1 MIYKIIVIIIL
12 ILAEIEDYKKK
23 EVSNVY
29 FISLLFLGL
38 FKGYIISFNTISTII
53 FLIIIKQIFD
63 KNIGYGDIKIMIG
76 LTLLYGSMIVLDTF
90 ILASII
96 SIIYMDV
103 TKKKKISFLPV
114 YNTIF
119 IIFLLFFTK
128 NT

>member
-1 MIYKIIVIIIL
+1 M
-12 ILAEIEDYKKK
+12 
-23 EVSNVY
+23 
-29 FISLLFLGL
+29 LFLGL

-103 TKKKKISFLPV
+103 TKKKK
-114 YNTIF
+114 N
-119 IIFLLFFTK
+119 IIFASI
-128 NT
+128 

>member
-128 NT
+128 IT